1 MLFLHTNVM
10 LTILHFTH
18 SNLTISVFKEK
29 IINIRLDSASIYV
42 RFLRM

>member
-18 SNLTISVFKEK
+18 NLTISVLKER
-29 IINIRLDSASIYV
+29 IINIRLDSVSIYV